1 VAHAFRIPSFS
12 DFEFKSKNFRS
23 WFMSGITSKWWDW
36 RSLPEGLHFFCKYYS
51 EDLGN
56 RPIMIAENGMA
67 LRRKPDNSVA
77 TRRNDQ
83 LRRSDFLKLHLH
95 QVKRLR
101 QHWSLTDN
109 YEWGSYTPRFGLFSI
124 DFERGTERLVRDHL
138 GDRPSET
145 YAKLIKE
152 ARF

>member
-1 VAHAFRIPSFS
+1 
-12 DFEFKSKNFRS
+12 
-23 WFMSGITSKWWDW
+23 
-36 RSLPEGLHFFCKYYS
+36 LPEGLHFFCKYYS
-51 EDLGN
+51 EDLGD

-67 LRRKPDNSVA
+67 LRRKPDNSIA
-77 TRRNDQ
+77 THRTDQ

-101 QHWSLTDN
+101 QEGVPLIGYMHWSLTDN

-124 DFERGTERLVRDHL
+124 DFEQGTKRQVEDHL

-152 ARF
+152 ARGLGM